1 MAGGAS
7 VDSSNFGE
15 SFLGAGGAAA
25 FEEGER
31 ALQNLLIP
39 DLPDVET
46 VTGGSQNNSLSDR
59 RNRPVIGGRWP
70 EIFGQVVS
78 VPNVIMRPYRKFE
91 NNVKFEVGYYI
102 VGRDQIDVDKIR
114 EGGTLLSSTA
124 GSSAEVYHPNN
135 SPLLG
140 SPVKTIGQSISDP
153 IYTVFTAPELK
164 PQSLQAPNEL
174 EVSLKANDV
183 TVTSAG
189 VITETSTEDAA
200 FNQSF
205 KVGDSVDI
213 TGMTAA
219 GIDLSGTYT
228 VASVGGETMSITP
241 TGNWLTLPS
250 GDQTVTTSAKIA
262 PSDPQE
268 SAFTDWIEFAKNKVD
283 RIWGNLSAAGGL
295 YKSGENVSALTVD
308 LRMEVQLLDDS
319 GDPLGIVQIVND
331 SVTGRSRNSQG
342 LTLEYVF
349 GGPSFCRVRFAR
361 TNNFDFNFEGQT
373 QDDIQLIELYAAQE
387 LAPQHFGN
395 CTTILTRRESD
406 AIGGGANELTC
417 IATEMLSVYESGSF
431 AASKTLNTNP
441 VQSMI
446 RFALDPVGGNMP
458 QSELDLD
465 QIVSVSDE
473 IDSYFTA
480 SINKLGLTVSALKE
494 RPEETIN
501 KILDTIHCFPYRA
514 SNGKIRVFFEKLN
527 PTPSRMFTHRSKTGP
542 ESWTR
547 KLNANNQEFDGV
559 EINYLDISTQSIE
572 TYQLPEDGSAVKPKR
587 LKTLGLVG
595 IDAAKIRANRELN
608 KIKYAKT
615 SCECSV
621 FNEGRLLRRGEP
633 VAIVKGSRIKT
644 FDGYVVAVDGLML
657 TLSND
662 VEFTGGE
669 DHSIRLK
676 NETGGIETIAC
687 FSSGSSRQIIL
698 DTEPTMTIYTGYE
711 QERTE
716 FVFGSESRQASQ
728 VMIVQKAVPSEND
741 VKLTAFNYDG
751 RYYSGDGNISGSFSA
766 AFSEDFD

>member
-1 MAGGAS
+1 MSGGLSS
-7 VDSSNFGE
+7 VGDFLVDTVE
-15 SFLGAGGAAA
+15 SVFKPIGDLL
-25 FEEGER
+25 ED
-31 ALQNLLIP
+31 LLIP
-39 DLPDVET
+39 DIPEQESVSGD
-46 VTGGSQNNSLSDR
+46 SQNNNLSNR

-124 GSSAEVYHPNN
+124 GSSAEVYHPDN

-140 SPVKTIGQSISDP
+140 SPVKTIGDAISDP

-174 EVSLKANDV
+174 EVKLTADST
-183 TVTSAG
+183 TVTNAG

-219 GIDLSGTYT
+219 GIDLSGTYV

-241 TGNWLTLPS
+241 AGNWLTLPS
-250 GDQTVTTSAKIA
+250 GEQDVTTDAKIA

-268 SAFTDWIEFAKNKVD
+268 SAFTDWIEFTKNKID

-295 YKSGENVSALTVD
+295 YKSGENIDALTVD

-319 GDPLGIVQIVND
+319 GNPLGVVQTVNN
-331 SVTGRSRNSQG
+331 SLTGRSRNSQG
-342 LTLEYVF
+342 LTLEYIF
-349 GGPSFCRVRFAR
+349 GGPSYCRVRFAR
-361 TNNFDFNFEGQT
+361 TNDFDFDFDGQT
-373 QDDIQLIELYAAQE
+373 QDDIRLIELYAAQDLE
-387 LAPQHFGN
+387 PQHFGN

-406 AIGGGANELTC
+406 AVGGGANELTC
-417 IATEMLSVYESGSF
+417 IATEMLNTYENGSF
-431 AASKTLNTNP
+431 SATKTPNKNP

-514 SNGKIRVFFEKLN
+514 SNGKIRVFFERSN
-527 PTPSRMFTHRSKTGP
+527 PTPSRMFTHRSKTGA

-547 KLNANNQEFDGV
+547 KLNANNQEYDGV
-559 EINYLDISTQSIE
+559 EINYLDLSTQSIE
-572 TYQLPEDGSAVKPKR
+572 TYQLPEDGSAVKPR
-587 LKTLGLVG
+587 RVKTLGLVG

-608 KIKYAKT
+608 KTKYAKT
-615 SCECSV
+615 FCECSV

-644 FDGYVVAVDGLML
+644 YDGYITAADGLIL
-657 TLSND
+657 NLSND
-662 VEFTGGE
+662 VEFTDGE

-687 FSSGSSRQIIL
+687 FDNGSPRQVIL
-698 DTEPTMTIYTGYE
+698 DTEPTITIYTGYE

-716 FVFGSESRQASQ
+716 FVFGSESRQSSQ
-728 VMIVQKAVPSEND
+728 VMIIQKAIPDSDN